1 MVKKLTKCKFFIL
14 AQGLYGVVECRQTV
28 KEKAGKPSMNVNTN
42 KKITKKSRWK
52 DFKDNAE
59 LSILLIPGIVLLI
72 LFAYIPMF
80 GIIIAFKDYRNNLGI
95 FKSKWVGLDNFKF
108 FFSSQDA
115 WRIGRNT
122 VGYGLLFI
130 VLGIIAAVLVAILL
144 YEVKSRAALK
154 FYQTSM
160 ILPHFLSWVI
170 VGYITYM
177 LLEPNLGVLNN
188 IIRKFGGE
196 GLQWYSEPKYWVFIL
211 PIVNLWKTV
220 GLKTIMYYA
229 ALMGIDEQLF
239 EAAQIDGANRFKQ
252 IIYITL
258 PSLVPLMVILTILDV
273 GHIIKGDF
281 GLFYT
286 IPRDIG
292 LLYPTTDI
300 IDTYVY
306 RGLRTGDDIGM
317 TTAVG
322 LFQSVVGFIMVV
334 GTNLIVKKI
343 SPENSLF

>member
-1 MVKKLTKCKFFIL
+1 MAKTEINKNAVPVK
-14 AQGLYGVVECRQTV
+14 
-28 KEKAGKPSMNVNTN
+28 
-42 KKITKKSRWK
+42 KKSRWK
-52 DFKDNAE
+52 EFRDNAE
-59 LSILLIPGIVLLI
+59 LSALTVPGIILLLV
-72 LFAYIPMF
+72 FSYIPML

-95 FKSKWVGLDNFKF
+95 FGSKWVGFQNFKF
-108 FFSSQDA
+108 FFTSQDA

-122 VGYGLLFI
+122 VGYGILFI
-130 VLGIIAAVLVAILL
+130 VLNLIAAVFVAILL
-144 YEVKSRAALK
+144 YEVRKKIALK

-170 VGYITYM
+170 VGYITYI
-177 LLEPNLGVLNN
+177 LLEPDMGILNK
-188 IIRKFGGE
+188 IIKAFGGE

-211 PIVNLWKTV
+211 PIVNLWKNI

-229 ALMGIDEQLF
+229 ALMGIDEQLY
-239 EAAQIDGANRFKQ
+239 EAAQLDGAGRFKQ
-252 IIYITL
+252 ILYITL
-258 PSLVPLMVILTILDV
+258 PSLVPLMTILTILDV

-286 IPRDIG
+286 IPRDVG

-306 RGLRTGDDIGM
+306 RGLRTGDDIGI

-322 LFQSVVGFIMVV
+322 LFQSVVGFLMVV
-334 GTNLIVKKI
+334 GTNLVVKKI

>member
-1 MVKKLTKCKFFIL
+1 MAKVKIKKAET
-14 AQGLYGVVECRQTV
+14 AVTV
-28 KEKAGKPSMNVNTN
+28 R
-42 KKITKKSRWK
+42 KKSRWK
-52 DFKDNAE
+52 DFRDNAE
-59 LSILLIPGIVLLI
+59 LSALTIPGILL
-72 LFAYIPMF
+72 LLVFAYVPML

-95 FKSKWVGLDNFKF
+95 FKSQWVGFQNFKF
-108 FFSSQDA
+108 FFTSQDA

-122 VGYGLLFI
+122 VGYGIMFI
-130 VLGIIAAVLVAILL
+130 VINLIAAVLVAILL
-144 YEVKSRAALK
+144 YEIRNKIALK

-170 VGYITYM
+170 VGYITYI
-177 LLEPNLGVLNN
+177 LLEPEMGILNK
-188 IIRKFGGE
+188 IIQLFGGE
-196 GLQWYSEPKYWVFIL
+196 GLQWYSEPKYWVVIL
-211 PIVNLWKTV
+211 PMVNLWKNI

-229 ALMGIDEQLF
+229 ALMGIDEQLY
-239 EAAQIDGANRFKQ
+239 EAAQLDGAGRFKQ
-252 IIYITL
+252 ILYITL
-258 PSLVPLMVILTILDV
+258 PSLVPLMTILTILDV

-286 IPRDIG
+286 IPRDVG

-306 RGLRTGDDIGM
+306 RGLRTGDDIGI

-322 LFQSVVGFIMVV
+322 LFQSVVGFLMVV
-334 GTNLIVKKI
+334 GTNLIVKKV

>member
-1 MVKKLTKCKFFIL
+1 MIKVKSKPKEN
-14 AQGLYGVVECRQTV
+14 ANTV
-28 KEKAGKPSMNVNTN
+28 R
-42 KKITKKSRWK
+42 KKNRWK
-52 DFKDNAE
+52 DFRDNAE
-59 LSILLIPGIVLLI
+59 LSALMIPGIVLL
-72 LFAYIPMF
+72 LVFAYVPML

-95 FKSKWVGLDNFKF
+95 FKSKWVGFQNFKF
-108 FFSSQDA
+108 FFESQDA

-122 VGYGLLFI
+122 VGYGILFI
-130 VLGIIAAVLVAILL
+130 VIGLIAAVTIAILL
-144 YEVKSRAALK
+144 YEVRSRKALK

-170 VGYITYM
+170 VGYITYI
-177 LLEPNLGVLNN
+177 LLEPSMGILNK
-188 IIRKFGGE
+188 IIRFFGGE
-196 GLQWYSEPKYWVFIL
+196 GLQLYSEPKYWVFIL
-211 PIVNLWKTV
+211 PIINVWKTV
-220 GLKTIMYYA
+220 GLKSIMYYA

-239 EAAQIDGANRFKQ
+239 EAAQIDGAGRFKQ
-252 IIYITL
+252 ILYITI
-258 PSLVPLMVILTILDV
+258 PSLVPLMVTLTILDV

-286 IPRDIG
+286 IPRDVG

-306 RGLRTGDDIGM
+306 RGLRTGSDIGI

-322 LFQSVVGFIMVV
+322 LFQSAVGLVMVIA
-334 GTNLIVKKI
+334 TNLVVKKI

>member
-1 MVKKLTKCKFFIL
+1 MIKVKSKPKEN
-14 AQGLYGVVECRQTV
+14 ANTV
-28 KEKAGKPSMNVNTN
+28 R
-42 KKITKKSRWK
+42 KKNRWK
-52 DFKDNAE
+52 DFRDNAE
-59 LSILLIPGIVLLI
+59 LSALMIPGIVLL
-72 LFAYIPMF
+72 LVFAYVPML

-95 FKSKWVGLDNFKF
+95 FKSKWVGFQNFKF
-108 FFSSQDA
+108 FFESQDA

-122 VGYGLLFI
+122 VGYGILFI
-130 VLGIIAAVLVAILL
+130 VIGLIAAVTIAILL
-144 YEVKSRAALK
+144 YEVRSRKALK

-170 VGYITYM
+170 VGYITYI
-177 LLEPNLGVLNN
+177 LLEPSMGILNK
-188 IIRKFGGE
+188 IIRFFGGE
-196 GLQWYSEPKYWVFIL
+196 GLQWHSEPKYWIFIL
-211 PIVNLWKTV
+211 PIINVWKTV
-220 GLKTIMYYA
+220 GLKSIMYYA

-239 EAAQIDGANRFKQ
+239 EAAQIDGAGRFKQ
-252 IIYITL
+252 ILYITI
-258 PSLVPLMVILTILDV
+258 PSLVPLMVTLTILDV

-286 IPRDIG
+286 IPRDVG

-306 RGLRTGDDIGM
+306 RGLRTGSDIGI

-322 LFQSVVGFIMVV
+322 LFQSAVGLVMVIA
-334 GTNLIVKKI
+334 TNLVVKKI

>member
-1 MVKKLTKCKFFIL
+1 MNELQVGTMPRIKK
-14 AQGLYGVVECRQTV
+14 
-28 KEKAGKPSMNVNTN
+28 
-42 KKITKKSRWK
+42 KKSRWK
-52 DFKDNAE
+52 AFKDNAE
-59 LSILLIPGIVLLI
+59 LSALLIPGILLLI
-72 LFAYIPMF
+72 TFMYIPMF
-80 GIIIAFKDYRNNLGI
+80 GVIIAFKDYRNNLGI
-95 FKSKWVGLDNFKF
+95 FGSKWVGLQNFKF
-108 FFSSQDA
+108 FFTSQDA
-115 WRIGRNT
+115 WRIARNT
-122 VGYGLLFI
+122 VGYGILFI
-130 VLGIIAAVLVAILL
+130 ILGIIAAVFVAILL
-144 YEVKSRAALK
+144 YEVRSRAALK

-170 VGYITYM
+170 VGYITYI
-177 LLEPNLGVLNN
+177 LLEPNMGIFNQ
-188 IIRKFGGE
+188 IIRFCGGE

-211 PIVNLWKTV
+211 PLVNLWKNV
-220 GLKTIMYYA
+220 GLKCIMYYA
-229 ALMGIDEQLF
+229 ALMGIDRELF
-239 EAAQIDGANRFKQ
+239 EAAEIDGANRFKQ
-252 IIYITL
+252 ILHITI

-286 IPRDIG
+286 IPRDVG

-306 RGLRTGDDIGM
+306 RGLRTGDDIGI

>member
-1 MVKKLTKCKFFIL
+1 MVKYKYRIGEERKSCSMSKLKTKP
-14 AQGLYGVVECRQTV
+14 QTR
-28 KEKAGKPSMNVNTN
+28 
-42 KKITKKSRWK
+42 KKSRLK
-52 DFKDNAE
+52 DFRDNAE
-59 LSILLIPGIVLLI
+59 LSVLLIPGIILLI
-72 LFAYIPMF
+72 VFAYIPMF

-95 FKSKWVGLDNFKF
+95 FGSKWVGLENFKF
-108 FFSSQDA
+108 FFTSQDA

-130 VLGIIAAVLVAILL
+130 VLGIISAVFVAILL
-144 YEVKSRAALK
+144 YEIKNRIALK

-170 VGYITYM
+170 VGYITYI
-177 LLEPNLGVLNN
+177 LLEPNMGVLNRM
-188 IIRKFGGE
+188 IKALGGE

-211 PIVNLWKTV
+211 PIVNLWKNI
-220 GLKTIMYYA
+220 GLKCIMYYA

-239 EAAQIDGANRFKQ
+239 EAAEIDGASRFKQ
-252 IIYITL
+252 IIYITI
-258 PSLVPLMVILTILDV
+258 PSLVPLMTILTILDV

-286 IPRDIG
+286 IPRDVG

-306 RGLRTGDDIGM
+306 RGLRTGDDIGI

-322 LFQSVVGFIMVV
+322 LFQSVVGLIMVV